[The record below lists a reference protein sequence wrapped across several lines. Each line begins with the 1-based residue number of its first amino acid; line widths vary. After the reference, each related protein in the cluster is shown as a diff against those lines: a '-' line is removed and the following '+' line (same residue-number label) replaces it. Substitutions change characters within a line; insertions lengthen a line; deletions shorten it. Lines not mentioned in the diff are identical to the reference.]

1 MEKDKGGSMKT
12 LLLLGG
18 SAQQIIAIET
28 AKRMGLRTVL
38 CDYLPDNPGQYH
50 ADDFHLV
57 STTDKE
63 AVLKVAINEK
73 ADGILA
79 YASDPAAPTAAYVAE
94 KLGLPGSPYKS
105 VELLCNKDEFREFL
119 ATNHFHTPL
128 ASGYDSIQK
137 ALHEI
142 QSGRFN
148 CPVIVKPVDS
158 SGSKG
163 VSRID
168 DIQEAEDRDWNEQ
181 WEQEG
186 FDPIV
191 ISNNLIIHDGRHL
204 PDSTPDI
211 AIEIDAKLSF
221 GTGTHETTRMI
232 CSTLLDLKPEGRVL
246 DCGTGTGILSIC
258 ALKMGAKEAIGYDI
272 DEWSVDNAR
281 HNAVINQVDDR
292 FISLLGDA
300 SILNKVEGT
309 FDLVMANINRNILL
323 NDLPQFVSKMN
334 AGATLI
340 LSGFYTDDCQILIE
354 KAQTLGL
361 SLQQQ
366 KEDQQWACLVFG
378 R

>member
-1 MEKDKGGSMKT
+1 MKYFEVEFT
-12 LLLLGG
+12 ISPY
-18 SAQQIIAIET
+18 SA
-28 AKRMGLRTVL
+28 
-38 CDYLPDNPGQYH
+38 D
-50 ADDFHLV
+50 
-57 STTDKE
+57 
-63 AVLKVAINEK
+63 
-73 ADGILA
+73 
-79 YASDPAAPTAAYVAE
+79 ASDVLAAMAGEAGFETFEETETGLKGYVQQSLFDVSVLNAALE
-94 KLGLPGSPYKS
+94 DFPF
-105 VELLCNKDEFREFL
+105 ED
-119 ATNHFHTPL
+119 TT
-128 ASGYDSIQK
+128 
-137 ALHEI
+137 
-142 QSGRFN
+142 
-148 CPVIVKPVDS
+148 
-158 SGSKG
+158 
-163 VSRID
+163 VSY

-186 FDPIV
+186 FEPIV

-211 AIEIDAKLSF
+211 AIEIDAKLAF

>member
-1 MEKDKGGSMKT
+1 MKYFEVEFT
-12 LLLLGG
+12 ISPY
-18 SAQQIIAIET
+18 SA
-28 AKRMGLRTVL
+28 
-38 CDYLPDNPGQYH
+38 D
-50 ADDFHLV
+50 
-57 STTDKE
+57 
-63 AVLKVAINEK
+63 
-73 ADGILA
+73 
-79 YASDPAAPTAAYVAE
+79 ASDVLAAMAGEAGFETFEETETGLKGYVQQSLFDVLVLNAALE
-94 KLGLPGSPYKS
+94 DFPF
-105 VELLCNKDEFREFL
+105 ED
-119 ATNHFHTPL
+119 TT
-128 ASGYDSIQK
+128 
-137 ALHEI
+137 
-142 QSGRFN
+142 
-148 CPVIVKPVDS
+148 
-158 SGSKG
+158 
-163 VSRID
+163 VSY

-186 FDPIV
+186 FEPIV

-211 AIEIDAKLSF
+211 AIEIDAKLAF

-232 CSTLLDLKPEGRVL
+232 CSTLLDLIPEGRVL